1 MKTCLLLFVVMIA
14 GAIAASAQNIGPS
27 ASNTRPQMI
36 VLEDNPQHA
45 SQVDLAPEHDL
56 LERGGSHSAHGDRP
70 LWEFMPE
77 PVVTPLGD
85 IARDYRKQHESVT
98 KAVLIWVN

>member
-1 MKTCLLLFVVMIA
+1 MKTCLLLFVVMV
-14 GAIAASAQNIGPS
+14 GAAVAASAQNIGPS
-27 ASNTRPQMI
+27 ISSSRPQM
-36 VLEDNPQHA
+36 LTLSDNPQHA

-56 LERGGSHSAHGDRP
+56 LEHGGSHSAHGERP

-85 IARDYRKQHESVT
+85 IAREYRKEHEAAQ

>member
-1 MKTCLLLFVVMIA
+1 MKTCALLFVVMIV
-14 GAIAASAQNIGPS
+14 GAASAQSIGGS
-27 ASNTRPQMI
+27 VSTIQPQML
-36 VLEDNPQHA
+36 VLSDNPQHA

-56 LERGGSHSAHGDRP
+56 LERGGSHSAHGERP
-70 LWEFMPE
+70 LWEVMPA

-85 IARDYRKQHESVT
+85 IAREMRKEHESVK

>member
-1 MKTCLLLFVVMIA
+1 MKTCALLFVVMI
-14 GAIAASAQNIGPS
+14 GGVAASAQNIGS
-27 ASNTRPQMI
+27 SISSGRPQMI

-45 SQVDLAPEHDL
+45 AQADLATEHDL
-56 LERGGSHSAHGDRP
+56 LERGGSHSAHGERP
-70 LWEFMPE
+70 LWEVMPA

-85 IARDYRKQHESVT
+85 VAREYRKEHESAQ